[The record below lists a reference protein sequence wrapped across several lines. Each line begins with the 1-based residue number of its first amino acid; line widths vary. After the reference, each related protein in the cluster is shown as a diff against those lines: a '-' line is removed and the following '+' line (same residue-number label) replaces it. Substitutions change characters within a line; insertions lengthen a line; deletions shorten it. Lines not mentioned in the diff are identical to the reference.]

1 MDFCVRG
8 RDLFAR
14 NALSVA
20 QCFEII
26 SEGASLFLKK
36 NCFHDVFLQFLQ
48 LTLFGM
54 GGDTF
59 IPLSFLDQILSA
71 EFFQKFPDFIEG
83 EN

>member
-20 QCFEII
+20 QWVEII

-36 NCFHDVFLQFLQ
+36 NCFHDVFLQFLH

-54 GGDTF
+54 
-59 IPLSFLDQILSA
+59 SFLDQILLA
-71 EFFQKFPDFIEG
+71 EFFQEFPNFIEG